1 MGFKE
6 VSIFGHPP
14 PMCVYSAVVS
24 VDGLYEALPFR
35 QCRAFFL
42 KCRCGWAGWVVGWAG
57 VIRAILAGLRGKKNP
72 RLTTRV
78 MYNVI

>member
-42 KCRCGWAGWVVGWAG
+42 KCRCGWAGWVSPSDGLKWGCMGALNWGVGA
-57 VIRAILAGLRGKKNP
+57 VPSVLR
-72 RLTTRV
+72 
-78 MYNVI
+78 ICH